1 MKTKLSTFLAPFRGL
16 GVIKLLIALNYRRK
30 VRRMNRRMGFKYFK
44 RECKRA
50 RQYSKDN
57 DGKRYRV
64 YLFDKYR
71 ALCREDIQRM
81 KNQGI
86 ISKHDETGVLSKNS
100 FYDTLTN
107 TNTHPQFSN
116 RKV

>member
-1 MKTKLSTFLAPFRGL
+1 MKKLINFFRTWNL
-16 GVIKLLIALNYRRK
+16 RRK
-30 VRRMNRRMGFKYFK
+30 IRRMNRRTGFKYFK

-64 YLFDKYR
+64 YLFDEYR
-71 ALCREDIQRM
+71 ALCRDDIQRM
-81 KNQGI
+81 KNQG
-86 ISKHDETGVLSKNS
+86 VLSKHEETGILSKNC
-100 FYDTLTN
+100 FFDTMTN

-116 RKV
+116 RKI